1 MHEIL
6 HPRNINWFSYHTTT
20 HQDILFPREPTKLT
34 RTFAASKD
42 EGPLFDNSLS
52 ATSAAACS
60 ACRKVEQ
67 NVGLSNISPLKFTVA
82 LNRGA

>member
-1 MHEIL
+1 MEHK
-6 HPRNINWFSYHTTT
+6 
-20 HQDILFPREPTKLT
+20 FPEVSTKLT
-34 RTFAASKD
+34 RTLAANVD

-67 NVGLSNISPLKFTVA
+67 NTGLSNISPLKLTVT
-82 LNRGA
+82 LNRGAWSGPSRMHE

>member
-1 MHEIL
+1 MEN
-6 HPRNINWFSYHTTT
+6 R
-20 HQDILFPREPTKLT
+20 FPEASTELT
-34 RTFAASKD
+34 RTLAASVD

-67 NVGLSNISPLKFTVA
+67 KTGLSNVSPLKFTVA